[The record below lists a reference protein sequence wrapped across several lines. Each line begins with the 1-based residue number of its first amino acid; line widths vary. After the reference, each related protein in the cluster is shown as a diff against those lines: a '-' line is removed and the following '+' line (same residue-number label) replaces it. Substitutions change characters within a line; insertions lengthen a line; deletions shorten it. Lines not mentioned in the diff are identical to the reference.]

1 MLGATGHNQPLHYCY
16 MSFHMKSKKQLNQG
30 HQNWY
35 IWSSWACCI
44 QKVKVRGHMAQK
56 CGSAHL
62 CLHHHCTLL

>member
-1 MLGATGHNQPLHYCY
+1 
-16 MSFHMKSKKQLNQG
+16 MKSKKQLNQG

-62 CLHHHCTLL
+62 CLHHHCTLLTFVK